1 MNRTGSPIPL
11 AQMNSE
17 GRTDRDASALHA
29 ESEAVLAQT
38 GAKEFSDQ
46 KLRDEPCPA
55 DTSGEQRGN
64 TGSSTPARPPH
75 WLWTVAAVLVPLAF
89 IAASVIYQ
97 KGAWLQYEA
106 DLFLVDHLSERP
118 FLSKVISPHIHD
130 AEMYQARE
138 LSHVLEYLDAHFIYW
153 CVTQKLPH
161 FYSIVNYALLFIISL
176 GFWWNATRHLK
187 LDPTITLLLIGM
199 FWSVPCI
206 FMSGV
211 YIRDAKQGAAF
222 LVFFLL
228 CLMAKKIASAHG
240 AGPSTM
246 PNRPGGGI
254 LWVQAFLLSLGLCWM
269 DRQGFFLVTAITL
282 TLVLSFIVPPVPYR
296 GIFLT
301 ALGAALVTHC
311 IYGYMIA
318 PPLIEK
324 LTGFKVSFGYQKLP
338 LDQPLPNLLVCI
350 WKGFALFIDAFRY
363 FLGNV
368 PRGIAVCLVLGIIWL
383 HWKRS
388 IPTAVPEGARF
399 GWVRQHYFGVLV
411 GLCVALIVGM
421 NIVMVIRHEAVSW
434 MEVRAFYYWIPATVL
449 VLVGMAFTIHLFIK
463 RALVPVWLARLFL
476 AAAVLGNL
484 TSLPDHHFV
493 IRMGHLSGYMNAAP
507 FLLTA
512 IRDLYENPPGPTPI
526 GKFDTIASSRNQQQS
541 RLLKDPLDYREM
553 TPEEFVISSTFYNWL
568 RSKRNLEFRQP

>member
-1 MNRTGSPIPL
+1 MQDTVTHDVMRRT
-11 AQMNSE
+11 
-17 GRTDRDASALHA
+17 T
-29 ESEAVLAQT
+29 
-38 GAKEFSDQ
+38 
-46 KLRDEPCPA
+46 
-55 DTSGEQRGN
+55 
-64 TGSSTPARPPH
+64 H

-106 DLFLVDHLSERP
+106 DLFLVDHLGDRS

-138 LSHVLEYLDAHFIYW
+138 LSHVLEYIDARFIYW
-153 CVTQKLPH
+153 CVTQRVPH

-187 LDPTITLLLIGM
+187 LDAMITLLLIGM
-199 FWSVPCI
+199 FWSAPCI

-222 LVFFLL
+222 MVFFLL
-228 CLMAKKIASAHG
+228 CLMAKRIASAYVG
-240 AGPSTM
+240 ASTT
-246 PNRPGGGI
+246 PNKPWEGV
-254 LWVQAFLLSLGLCWM
+254 LWLQAFLLSLGLCWM
-269 DRQGFFLVTAITL
+269 DRQGFFLVAAIAL
-282 TLVLSFIVPPVPYR
+282 TLALSFIGPPVPYR

-301 ALGAALVTHC
+301 ALGAALLAHS
-311 IYGYMIA
+311 IYGYAIA

-338 LDQPLPNLLVCI
+338 LGQSLPNLLVSI
-350 WKGFALFIDAFRY
+350 WKGFALFVDAFRY

-368 PRGIAVCLVLGIIWL
+368 PRGIAVFLVLGIIWF
-383 HWKRS
+383 HGKRS
-388 IPTAVPEGARF
+388 IPTAGPEGTRF
-399 GWVRQHYFGVLV
+399 GWVRRYYFGVLV

-421 NIVMVIRHEAVSW
+421 NFVMVIRHEAVSW
-434 MEVRAFYYWIPATVL
+434 MEVRAFYYWIPTTVL
-449 VLVGMAFTIHLFIK
+449 VLIGLAFTAQLFIK
-463 RALVPVWLARLFL
+463 RALVPLWLARLFL
-476 AAAVLGNL
+476 VAAVMGNL

-512 IRDLYENPPGPTPI
+512 IKDLYENAPGPTPV
-526 GKFDTIASSRNQQQS
+526 GKFDTIASSRNEQQT

-553 TPEEFVISSTFYNWL
+553 TPEEFVSSSTFYNWL